1 MYKKKTVCLI
11 IGLFILFTGCGRG
24 TGYFGEETYLE
35 QEAGTAYEKVTGQIE
50 DFYAADCAYSV
61 EIRTDEAE
69 ISYYRT
75 EKYTAAYAADDGAEE
90 YLWYQGT
97 LYADKDG
104 AVFYAKQ
111 PWEKLEAEQWLKR
124 AEEMSGQLMDQK
136 PAQLSYKRVPM
147 AGENA
152 CLLTVKY
159 SIATGQGE
167 QELYPTLRIWL
178 DENTDIT
185 QLIVELNGPVSV
197 GEDGIG
203 RGGSLVT
210 ISIYPYKDS
219 VDYQA
224 ERKIWRFAHEHGLL
238 EQGVPALET
247 QKEDRKNCEQLVQ
260 SICFEELESS
270 GAQDDSMK
278 FPEVEG

>member
-24 TGYFGEETYLE
+24 TGYFGEETYSE

-61 EIRTDEAE
+61 EISTDEAE

-147 AGENA
+147 AG
-152 CLLTVKY
+152 
-159 SIATGQGE
+159 
-167 QELYPTLRIWL
+167 
-178 DENTDIT
+178 ENTDIT